1 MLRSTHF
8 KSSEMI
14 DSTLIPNCE
23 AAARKHMF
31 LNKEMACLGPFS
43 HMHHSFEV
51 DSTQSFMWKCSRPE
65 KVFALLGS
73 KDKAQKM
80 TLGSI
85 VQGVFMSQFLSLK
98 PGSAFTTLTV
108 TRAWYDKG
116 LLGTKLQLSSPSSV
130 FLKRALV
137 NFSELWNH

>member
-23 AAARKHMF
+23 AAASKHMF

-65 KVFALLGS
+65 KVFALLGP

-85 VQGVFMSQFLSLK
+85 V
-98 PGSAFTTLTV
+98 
-108 TRAWYDKG
+108 
-116 LLGTKLQLSSPSSV
+116 
-130 FLKRALV
+130 
-137 NFSELWNH
+137 

>member
-23 AAARKHMF
+23 AAASKHMF

-51 DSTQSFMWKCSRPE
+51 DSTQSFMWKCSKPE

-80 TLGSI
+80 TLGSTVPFTETRQCFYYPHCNSCLI
-85 VQGVFMSQFLSLK
+85 WQRTIGDKVTTQFSQQCILEKS
-98 PGSAFTTLTV
+98 
-108 TRAWYDKG
+108 
-116 LLGTKLQLSSPSSV
+116 
-130 FLKRALV
+130 
-137 NFSELWNH
+137 FSELQWALKSLIIGAR

>member
-23 AAARKHMF
+23 AAASKHMF
-31 LNKEMACLGPFS
+31 LNKEMACPGPFS

-51 DSTQSFMWKCSRPE
+51 DSTQSFMWKCSKPE
-65 KVFALLGS
+65 KVFALVGS

-80 TLGSI
+80 TL
-85 VQGVFMSQFLSLK
+85 VQGVFMSQFLSPK